1 MEQAKPSTLGDAQ
14 IERMDAV
21 TMEFFQHER
30 TLAAELKNL
39 QSILE
44 KQGRAAAILSGLEEC
59 LQNADQVCFLWAV

>member
-1 MEQAKPSTLGDAQ
+1 MEQAKPSTLADAQ

-21 TMEFFQHER
+21 TMEFFQHQR

-44 KQGRAAAILSGLEEC
+44 KQGQAATILSGLEEY
-59 LQNADQVCFLWAV
+59 LKNADQVCYLCDV